1 LAESKSKI
9 RNLSTPWPCFARCA
23 AHTQHH
29 VEARKGSLLH
39 QLFVHAWRLVFNIG
53 LFFSFFLQS
62 GKKDYSLPTSD
73 ELNNLRET
81 QELFKSNLF
90 KLQIDELL
98 KEIRISMDNSRGM
111 QQYLQRL
118 KKLID
123 SIPEQQVYCI
133 LLLVFVRHFVHFNC
147 FTVIRS
153 TYPMAAACWDLSSIT
168 AMRLANSL
176 FNRLRGS
183 IWLVLFC

>member
-1 LAESKSKI
+1 M
-9 RNLSTPWPCFARCA
+9 
-23 AHTQHH
+23 
-29 VEARKGSLLH
+29 
-39 QLFVHAWRLVFNIG
+39 
-53 LFFSFFLQS
+53 
-62 GKKDYSLPTSD
+62 PTSD

-123 SIPEQQVYCI
+123 SIPEQQVHYI
-133 LLLVFVRHFVHFNC
+133 V
-147 FTVIRS
+147 
-153 TYPMAAACWDLSSIT
+153 
-168 AMRLANSL
+168 
-176 FNRLRGS
+176 
-183 IWLVLFC
+183 